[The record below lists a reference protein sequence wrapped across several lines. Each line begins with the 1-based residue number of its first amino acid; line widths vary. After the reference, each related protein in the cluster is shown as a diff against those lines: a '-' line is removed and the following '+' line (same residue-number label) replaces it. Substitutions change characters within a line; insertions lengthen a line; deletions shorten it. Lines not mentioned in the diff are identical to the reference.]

1 MFSKNASLTV
11 KSLSFVLF
19 VLILTSASH
28 WIHAQQLQQGVSVKM
43 ATTSNATPMPE
54 ADENDAWIVTVTSD
68 GRFYFG
74 TKPVTW
80 DELSEVMKA
89 TPRHRDQN
97 LYIKADARSPFADV
111 EKALAVARTNL
122 FASPVLL
129 TTQTETPA
137 LGKLVAPKGL
147 EVFVSSH
154 GSGTTLVEVSKSSQ
168 AAPDVRVDDQ
178 DVHLPDLQRALNQSL
193 QKQQERVIVLRAD
206 GQLPFAQVAQVIDA
220 CTSVKAKVA
229 IAVNE

>member
-1 MFSKNASLTV
+1 MLLKNASRTA
-11 KSLSFVLF
+11 KSLGAVLVIVF
-19 VLILTSASH
+19 LMSKTYV
-28 WIHAQQLQQGVSVKM
+28 HAQQLQQGISVQM

-74 TKPVTW
+74 TRPVTSA
-80 DELSEVMKA
+80 ELNEVMKT
-89 TPRHRDQN
+89 TPHHRDQN

-111 EKALAVARTNL
+111 ERALTIARTNL
-122 FASPVLL
+122 FSSPVLL
-129 TTQTETPA
+129 TTQPETPA

-147 EVFVSSH
+147 EVSVSSP
-154 GSGTTLVEVSKSSQ
+154 GSATTIVEVTKSSQ
-168 AAPDVRVDDQ
+168 SAPDVRVDNK

-193 QKQQERVIVLRAD
+193 QKQNERVVVLRAD
-206 GQLPFAQVAQVIDA
+206 GQLPFAQVAQVIDV

-229 IAVNE
+229 VAVNE